1 MTVPHLAFWILV
13 VCHYTWSQQGIPVHG
28 GYSQWSFW
36 GWCSRSCDGGTQQRY
51 RSCTN
56 PPPANGGQDCSVLG
70 RAMETRRCNT
80 YTCSVHG
87 GYSQWSYWS
96 LCSQSCG
103 QGTQYRYRSCTNPR
117 PAHRGRGC
125 SRLGPVTESR
135 TCNSHRCPVL
145 YTESC
150 HSTASGKMCT
160 FWKSYCKISGYL
172 QRNCVKTC
180 GKCQVCK
187 NSAGDSYCNKY
198 SNYCSIGNPAFRQYC
213 KKTCGLCRA

>member
-135 TCNSHRCPVL
+135 TCNSHRCPV
-145 YTESC
+145 
-150 HSTASGKMCT
+150 
-160 FWKSYCKISGYL
+160 
-172 QRNCVKTC
+172 
-180 GKCQVCK
+180 CK